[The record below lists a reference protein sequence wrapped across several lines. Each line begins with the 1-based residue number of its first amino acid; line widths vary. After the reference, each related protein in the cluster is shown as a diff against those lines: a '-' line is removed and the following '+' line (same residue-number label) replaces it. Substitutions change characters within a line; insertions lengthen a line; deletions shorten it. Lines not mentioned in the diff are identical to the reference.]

1 MFVDTHALH
10 AGLFGNTSQ
19 KESSQKRK
27 ALMTKEKGFHA
38 ILLWFTSAL
47 VLRCL
52 RRTGSI
58 RWARNYTKGVMKV
71 TSPANKNTSSLKP
84 SPFPAVFIRINCNTS

>member
-1 MFVDTHALH
+1 MFVDAHGGAD
-10 AGLFGNTSQ
+10 GLFGN
-19 KESSQKRK
+19 SSQREPFPKKEGVDDK
-27 ALMTKEKGFHA
+27 AFQCYPA

-58 RWARNYTKGVMKV
+58 R
-71 TSPANKNTSSLKP
+71 
-84 SPFPAVFIRINCNTS
+84 